1 MPLMIDSCLFYSRDQ
16 NIYLHAGSSV
26 QTPWTHHPHRQR
38 QWSHQA
44 TNVIAPTFS
53 TEAVTKRLQKIQ
65 PKRAVALAVVVN
77 SPGGLPVQSQIIC
90 DKVKNYASKHN
101 LKLYT
106 FARDV
111 AASGGYMVLCGGD
124 HVVADRSSIVGS
136 IGVIFQKMKLKG
148 LFDRFDIDMKSL
160 TTNEYFFPQQARCF
174 KTSSRRNV
182 SSQRRSRLTLK
193 QSVSEDTR
201 SL

>member
-1 MPLMIDSCLFYSRDQ
+1 M
-16 NIYLHAGSSV
+16 
-26 QTPWTHHPHRQR
+26 
-38 QWSHQA
+38 
-44 TNVIAPTFS
+44 
-53 TEAVTKRLQKIQ
+53 
-65 PKRAVALAVVVN
+65 VVN

-90 DKVKNYASKHN
+90 DKVKNFASKHN

-160 TTNEYFFPQQARCF
+160 TTNEYPAPHQEKCCI
-174 KTSSRRNV
+174 TSSH
-182 SSQRRSRLTLK
+182 L
-193 QSVSEDTR
+193 SVSLPLRNRPT
-201 SL
+201 